1 MKSKNENLPQFWA
14 YALVSEDWECMR
26 FFTAP
31 LHSQYSIGETSAA
44 MFYIDFLSSVWLQLV
59 FHFGTENREEQLK
72 KASCRSNKR
81 QIRMLRTRGLIK
93 FKYRA
98 TLKVSFFLPSMW
110 KFLAPPTML
119 RAKCGLGL
127 WIERSAEKLKN
138 RKWKKLLKRFRG
150 KWWLHRRSPQCSARK
165 SFTLFIV
172 VLSASRTYL
181 WYLYCLFE
189 KVVLH
194 LEFMYD
200 ITRTAN
206 PQAIIWQG
214 IWLIEQISRCLHS
227 LDRLAATSFKVD
239 LAKSVGRM
247 FLKWVKQIR
256 SRLIICEFF

>member
-1 MKSKNENLPQFWA
+1 MEILGTSHNAQSQVWSWP
-14 YALVSEDWECMR
+14 VDWKKYWKTDKKR
-26 FFTAP
+26 K
-31 LHSQYSIGETSAA
+31 
-44 MFYIDFLSSVWLQLV
+44 
-59 FHFGTENREEQLK
+59 TE
-72 KASCRSNKR
+72 
-81 QIRMLRTRGLIK
+81 
-93 FKYRA
+93 
-98 TLKVSFFLPSMW
+98 
-110 KFLAPPTML
+110 
-119 RAKCGLGL
+119 
-127 WIERSAEKLKN
+127 
-138 RKWKKLLKRFRG
+138 KLLKRFWG
-150 KWWLHRRSPQCSARK
+150 MWWLHRRSPQCSARK

-181 WYLYCLFE
+181 WYFYCLFK

-247 FLKWVKQIR
+247 FLKWVNQIR
-256 SRLIICEFF
+256 SGLIICDFFKDGDIPRVRRFFQSEKLIQEWENTPRVRK